1 MVARLKAEAW
11 KSNVPAARARRSRGA
26 APGCTRGKRAALALV
41 AAVGMAW
48 GPTALTAAPPGPGL
62 AALAAAQA
70 PAQPQARPSRAHVA
84 LNTGIDCNRRGDYE
98 QAAVLFQ
105 QAQEGWADLS
115 PTEQQ
120 ELTRWVQ
127 SNGAALQA
135 RREGA
140 QQLALAEQ
148 AVASGRAAEAGE
160 ILKRVLANQYL
171 SATDKQRAQDLAR
184 LAPPRAG
191 AVPTPGPGVA
201 GQAGNPAAT
210 SLARS
215 KLQQA
220 RAMLVQG
227 KYDAAEQLA
236 NEAHALNA
244 VYLANEDNPPK
255 VLEDV
260 FRARTDPKSLLGAA
274 RAALKQGDL
283 DRAEALAQMAAKAD
297 SSWSLHLW
305 GDSPAQVLKDVQ
317 AARAKAGPAG
327 VRTPSRPEG
336 GDAAPWARPTQPE
349 PDRPGLIGSVR
360 GMFSTSSKPDGSP
373 NPAPP
378 PADAPAAKPDQGP
391 PLSGPAPAGNTTES
405 ARRLLRQARHALQEG
420 NLDLAAQLTAQ
431 ARALAPSLSWQEDN
445 PDILQAEIQRARA
458 QRPVAARPAP
468 AAPLPE
474 EKGPQDA
481 RSLLRLGRQLYS
493 AGDLD
498 GAARVARKARAAATG
513 RWGIFEDSPE
523 KLQQEIDEARSQR
536 DREESGRVLAQARKL
551 YEQGEYDQ
559 ASREAYRAQKLH
571 GPYSWWDLGDRPMKL
586 LAEIETAR
594 SKNRRPGGPSAP
606 GGTAVA
612 KQEPA
617 GATYGQRGDLPRA
630 DPRAAQARQMMV
642 EARVA
647 LQQGDVARARALVQQ
662 VEPLSGSLDRREDHL
677 QLVALHT
684 DLASAGQ
691 AGPGPGAPPPGP
703 APLVSPAAAAVPV
716 APLSSD
722 PAKAQAQQLLAQCRQ
737 LQREGRLVEA
747 RQKALAAQATRAVFT
762 PSEDSPELALIQL
775 SALSYKQIDN
785 LMQQAADYQQTAA
798 GNPANY
804 QRAEQNLRQ
813 ARQLAAGFGF
823 DTAPVDARLQALVP
837 PKAVAAGAVPPRPG
851 TGLPGEVR
859 VAGGQGPEGAGPGP
873 VLLGQARQELR
884 KGNTPEARKLA
895 EEVYNGPYGLRDQAE
910 SLLRSIDAEEFAQQK
925 LAADRTYEAGMSAL
939 RRRDL
944 PNAANILRTVNPK
957 LLDDEKQA
965 RLKNLFALPEMQPN
979 QVAQTAGQERPPS
992 PGEGVAHVSD
1002 RGPAAGSPGDQDLLK
1017 ITQAMQDVKFQQLR
1031 QEGLRVQQEAA
1042 ERFRTGDTER
1052 AVEVLQEYAANLS
1065 TVQLDSDRVALLRRP
1080 IESRLLTF
1088 KTLRA
1093 QRAFEDEHLKGRR
1106 AVVEGLSRTEAAER
1120 NKKEKVAKLMQQY
1133 DAFYKEGK
1141 YQEAE
1146 MYAMAAFELDPD
1158 DAAAGAAVKIA
1169 RIQRRQV
1176 DYQNLKDRKES
1187 YNLNALNE
1195 GEDPGEWVDPKV
1207 GVKYDVEHTKAILKS
1222 RDGADKAIMQTKS
1235 DKDKELDQLL
1245 TKPVNLSFNDAPL
1258 DEVLEDLR
1266 AWHGVNIVPDMPALD
1281 SEGITLKRPVTIKL
1295 ENVQLRSALNLL
1307 LHQIHLTYVP
1317 QDGVLLIT
1325 TEGNARGKM
1334 VTATYQV
1341 ADLIMPIDNSPV
1353 PAAYNLTA
1361 ALERSAHPQTGLA
1374 SPGTVSPVLAP
1385 TSMSTGSQASAPVAG
1400 PGMPGQPG
1408 TTGGGSPGVKGATPT
1423 MENELIKLI
1432 TSTVSPQTWDSM
1444 GGQGSINYYPLGM
1457 ALVINQTPDIQE
1469 QIADLLAAL
1478 RRLQDQEV
1486 AVEMRFISVA
1496 ESFFERIGLDFQINV
1511 TNNHTN
1517 ASFGPLLTSGNFQ
1530 PAGFINTFNPQH
1542 FVSGL
1547 TPAGTLTSDLSIP
1560 LRTSSFGM
1568 AVPPFGA
1575 FPNIPGA
1582 DGGISL
1588 GLAFLSDIQVFM
1600 FLEAAQGDER
1610 TNVLQAPKLTL
1621 TNGQTSAIAITDQ
1634 QFFIT
1639 NVAIIQQG
1647 GQLAFVP
1654 TNTPFPI
1661 GVTMILNAI
1670 ITADRRFVRMSF
1682 SGVTLSNLAS
1692 ADVPLFPI
1700 VTPIIPLF
1708 EGGFPANPVL
1718 FTQFLQQPVLNSINI
1733 TTTATVP
1740 DGGTVV
1746 LGGLKRLSEG
1756 RNEFG
1761 PPVLSKIPWIN
1772 RLFRNQAYGKEVES
1786 LLIMV
1791 TPRIIINEE
1800 EERIQTGVVTRPP
1813 PQ

>member
-1 MVARLKAEAW
+1 M
-11 KSNVPAARARRSRGA
+11 
-26 APGCTRGKRAALALV
+26 
-41 AAVGMAW
+41 
-48 GPTALTAAPPGPGL
+48 
-62 AALAAAQA
+62 
-70 PAQPQARPSRAHVA
+70 
-84 LNTGIDCNRRGDYE
+84 
-98 QAAVLFQ
+98 
-105 QAQEGWADLS
+105 
-115 PTEQQ
+115 
-120 ELTRWVQ
+120 
-127 SNGAALQA
+127 
-135 RREGA
+135 
-140 QQLALAEQ
+140 
-148 AVASGRAAEAGE
+148 
-160 ILKRVLANQYL
+160 
-171 SATDKQRAQDLAR
+171 
-184 LAPPRAG
+184 
-191 AVPTPGPGVA
+191 
-201 GQAGNPAAT
+201 
-210 SLARS
+210 
-215 KLQQA
+215 
-220 RAMLVQG
+220 
-227 KYDAAEQLA
+227 
-236 NEAHALNA
+236 
-244 VYLANEDNPPK
+244 
-255 VLEDV
+255 
-260 FRARTDPKSLLGAA
+260 
-274 RAALKQGDL
+274 
-283 DRAEALAQMAAKAD
+283 
-297 SSWSLHLW
+297 
-305 GDSPAQVLKDVQ
+305 
-317 AARAKAGPAG
+317 
-327 VRTPSRPEG
+327 
-336 GDAAPWARPTQPE
+336 
-349 PDRPGLIGSVR
+349 
-360 GMFSTSSKPDGSP
+360 MF
-373 NPAPP
+373 
-378 PADAPAAKPDQGP
+378 
-391 PLSGPAPAGNTTES
+391 
-405 ARRLLRQARHALQEG
+405 
-420 NLDLAAQLTAQ
+420 
-431 ARALAPSLSWQEDN
+431 
-445 PDILQAEIQRARA
+445 
-458 QRPVAARPAP
+458 
-468 AAPLPE
+468 
-474 EKGPQDA
+474 
-481 RSLLRLGRQLYS
+481 
-493 AGDLD
+493 
-498 GAARVARKARAAATG
+498 
-513 RWGIFEDSPE
+513 
-523 KLQQEIDEARSQR
+523 
-536 DREESGRVLAQARKL
+536 
-551 YEQGEYDQ
+551 
-559 ASREAYRAQKLH
+559 
-571 GPYSWWDLGDRPMKL
+571 
-586 LAEIETAR
+586 
-594 SKNRRPGGPSAP
+594 
-606 GGTAVA
+606 
-612 KQEPA
+612 
-617 GATYGQRGDLPRA
+617 
-630 DPRAAQARQMMV
+630 

-647 LQQGDVARARALVQQ
+647 LQRGDVARARTLVQQ

-677 QLVALHT
+677 QLVALHG
-684 DLASAGQ
+684 DIDAASQ
-691 AGPGPGAPPPGP
+691 AAPIPVAPGAPPQPGP
-703 APLVSPAAAAVPV
+703 APVGNPAAAVMPT
-716 APLSSD
+716 APLPSD

-747 RQKALAAQATRAVFT
+747 RQKALAAQAARAVFT
-762 PSEDSPELALIQL
+762 PTEDSPELALIQL
-775 SALSYKQIDN
+775 SALSYKQIDS

-798 GNPANY
+798 SNPANY
-804 QRAEQNLRQ
+804 QKAEQNLRL

-823 DTAPVDARLQALVP
+823 DTAPVDARLQAL
-837 PKAVAAGAVPPRPG
+837 GSPRPG
-851 TGLPGEVR
+851 AAIPGEVR
-859 VAGGQGPEGAGPGP
+859 VAGGQGPAGAGAGP

-939 RRRDL
+939 RRRDF
-944 PNAANILRTVNPK
+944 PNAALILRTVNPK

-965 RLKNLFALPEMQPN
+965 RLKNLFALPEMQPSH
-979 QVAQTAGQERPPS
+979 VAQASGQERPVS

-1002 RGPAAGSPGDQDLLK
+1002 RPASADQDLLK

-1031 QEGLRVQQEAA
+1031 QQGLEVQREAA

-1052 AVEVLQEYAANLS
+1052 AVELLQQYAESLS
-1065 TVQLDSDRVALLRRP
+1065 TVQLDSDRIALLRRP

-1088 KTLRA
+1088 RTLKA
-1093 QRAFEDEHLKGRR
+1093 QRAYEDERFNGKR
-1106 AVVEGLSRTEAAER
+1106 AVVEGMSRTEMTQR

-1187 YNLNALNE
+1187 YNLNALND
-1195 GEDPGEWVDPKV
+1195 GEDPGDWVDPKV
-1207 GVKYDVEHTKAILKS
+1207 GVKYDVEHTKDILH
-1222 RDGADKAIMQTKS
+1222 RREGAEKAITQTKS
-1235 DKDKELDQLL
+1235 EKDKELDQLL

-1295 ENVQLRSALNLL
+1295 ENVSLRSALNLL

-1317 QDGVLLIT
+1317 QDGILVIT

-1341 ADLIMPIDNSPV
+1341 ADLIQPIDNSGL
-1353 PAAYNLTA
+1353 PAAYNLSA
-1361 ALERSAHPQTGLA
+1361 AIERSTHPQTSLA
-1374 SPGTVSPVLAP
+1374 SPGTVTPVLAP
-1385 TSMSTGSQASAPVAG
+1385 TSMSSGAPASAPVAG
-1400 PGMPGQPG
+1400 PG
-1408 TTGGGSPGVKGATPT
+1408 TAGGSPVAKSGPPT

-1432 TSTVSPQTWDSM
+1432 TNTVAPQTWDSM

-1496 ESFFERIGLDFQINV
+1496 ESFFERIGLDFQIAIE
-1511 TNNHTN
+1511 NNHTN
-1517 ASFGPLLTSGNFQ
+1517 ARYGPQLTSGNFQ
-1530 PAGFINTFNPQH
+1530 PAGFINNFNPSH

-1560 LRTSSFGM
+1560 LQTSSFGM

-1575 FPNIPGA
+1575 FPQIPGA

-1588 GLAFLSDIQVFM
+1588 GLAFLSDIEVTMFM
-1600 FLEAAQGDER
+1600 EAAQGDER

-1621 TNGQTSAIAITDQ
+1621 TNGQTSAITITDQ

-1639 NVAIIQQG
+1639 NVTVIQQG
-1647 GQLAFVP
+1647 SQLAFVP

-1692 ADVPLFPI
+1692 ANVPLFPI